1 MEIIYF
7 TKTKNVQRFVDKIA
21 YKTQNGQGIDYIKDK
36 YILITYTT
44 GYGQVP
50 QETLDFI
57 NRNHK
62 MLCGVISSGNKNW
75 GDYFGNAA
83 DIISEKF
90 KVPLLM
96 KFELSG
102 NKYDVEN
109 FVNIFHEMNG
119 EIWIIT
125 NI

>member
-119 EIWIIT
+119 EI
-125 NI
+125 